1 MIQGDP
7 VAAHAASRP
16 DKHAVI
22 TVDGSTERVITFAA
36 LDERAN
42 RLANVLAAWGVGEGE
57 RVAVMLPNAASGSR
71 RTWPRLGCGA
81 RLVPVNWHLTHGEIG
96 WILADADAR
105 VLISHRAFAAS
116 AG

>member
-57 RVAVMLPNAASGSR
+57 RVAVMLPNGGEWFEANLAAA
-71 RTWPRLGCGA
+71 RLRA
-81 RLVPVNWHLTHGEIG
+81 RLVPVNWHLT
-96 WILADADAR
+96 AR
-105 VLISHRAFAAS
+105 RDRLDP
-116 AG
+116 G